1 VTSSAGHS
9 NRRPTIADIAA
20 HAGVSPTAVS
30 FALNDR
36 PGISDRT
43 RTRILAAVAELG
55 WRPNVAA
62 RALGGRRADTVGLV
76 VTRPARTLGVEP
88 FFAQLVSGLQARLS
102 TDLVALQLLVVED
115 VSAELDV
122 YRRWAAERR
131 TDGVVVLDLEL
142 DDPRPEELVR
152 MGLPAVVLSGDGTPG
167 PVPAVFV
174 DDHAAMTLLAEHLAA
189 LGHVRV
195 GHVGG
200 VPAYVHSAR
209 RATALHEAGARLG
222 LDITTV
228 PADFSQG
235 ETAAATRA
243 LLARDER
250 PTAIVYDSDVA
261 ALAGGTV
268 LAEAGLD
275 LPGDISVASFD
286 DSELVRLAHPP
297 LTAMTRDTF
306 ELGELLAATMLSLL
320 RGEPVPEVVE
330 APTPVLTVRGSTGRV
345 PGVAA

>member
-1 VTSSAGHS
+1 MPSAGHS

-36 PGISDRT
+36 PGISERT

-115 VSAELDV
+115 MSAELDV
-122 YRRWAAERR
+122 YRGWAAERR
-131 TDGVVVLDLEL
+131 TDGVVVLDLER

-152 MGLPAVVLSGDGTPG
+152 MGLPAVLLSGDGMPG

-174 DDHAAMTLLAEHLAA
+174 DDHAAMTSLAEHLAA
-189 LGHVRV
+189 LGHARV

-200 VPAYVHSAR
+200 AAAYVHSAR
-209 RATALHEAGARLG
+209 RLTALHEAGARLG

-228 PADFSQG
+228 PTDFSQD
-235 ETAAATRA
+235 EAAAATRV

-261 ALAGGTV
+261 ALAGVTA
-268 LAEAGLD
+268 LAGAGLD
-275 LPGDISVASFD
+275 VPGDISVASFD

-297 LTAMTRDTF
+297 LTALTRDTF
-306 ELGELLAATMLSLL
+306 ELGEVLATTLLSLV
-320 RGEPVPEVVE
+320 RGEPVPDVVD

-345 PGVAA
+345 PEVAA